1 MAQQGCA
8 GRLLVALPAL
18 DDPNFERAVV
28 LVLEHDDDGALGL
41 VLNRP
46 TTTPIDEVLHGWSA
60 LAAEPANLYGGGPVE
75 PSAVV
80 GLAVAHP
87 RAGAGPGAA
96 GAAGVAIT
104 GRIRTVDPTG
114 DPGLLAGEVE
124 RARIFAGYAGWA
136 PGQLE
141 AELAQDAWLVVDA
154 QSDDVVTEEPE
165 ELWHTV
171 MGRQEGA
178 ARLMATFPD
187 DPRLN

>member
-1 MAQQGCA
+1 MVPRRCA

-18 DDPNFERAVV
+18 DDPNFERSVV
-28 LVLEHDDDGALGL
+28 LVLEHDGDGALGL

-46 TTTPIDEVLHGWSA
+46 TSTPIDQVLAGWSS

-75 PSAVV
+75 PTAVV
-80 GLAVAHP
+80 GLAIARPDAAH
-87 RAGAGPGAA
+87 
-96 GAAGVAIT
+96 GVAIT
-104 GRIRTVDPTG
+104 GRIRTVDPTS
-114 DPGLLAGEVE
+114 DPALLRGEVE

-136 PGQLE
+136 PDQLE

-154 QSDDVVTEEPE
+154 LPDDVVSAAPD
-165 ELWHTV
+165 ELWHAV
-171 MGRQEGA
+171 MARQPGS

>member
-1 MAQQGCA
+1 MAHHWCS

-18 DDPNFERAVV
+18 DDPNFARSVV
-28 LVLEHDDDGALGL
+28 LVLEHDEDGALGL

-46 TTTPIDEVLHGWSA
+46 TTTPIGDVLHGWSA

-75 PSAVV
+75 PQAVV
-80 GLAVAHP
+80 GLAVAHD
-87 RAGAGPGAA
+87 GATR
-96 GAAGVAIT
+96 GVAIS
-104 GRIRTVDPTG
+104 GRIRTVDPTD
-114 DPGLLAGEVE
+114 DPALLAGEVE
-124 RARIFAGYAGWA
+124 GARIFAGYAGWA

-141 AELAQDAWLVVDA
+141 DELAQKAWLVVDA
-154 QSDDVVTEEPE
+154 TPDDVVCDHPE
-165 ELWHTV
+165 DLWHEV

>member
-1 MAQQGCA
+1 MAHQWCS

-18 DDPNFERAVV
+18 EDPNFARSVV
-28 LVLEHDDDGALGL
+28 LVLEHDDEGALGL

-75 PSAVV
+75 PQAVV
-80 GLAVAHP
+80 GLAVAH
-87 RAGAGPGAA
+87 AQTT
-96 GAAGVAIT
+96 AGVGIT
-104 GRIRTVDPTG
+104 DRIRTVDPTG
-114 DPGLLAGEVE
+114 DPVLLAGEVE

-154 QSDDVVTEEPE
+154 APEDVISDRPE
-165 ELWHTV
+165 DLWHTV
-171 MGRQEGA
+171 MGRQEGS

>member
-1 MAQQGCA
+1 MAWEWCT
-8 GRLLVALPAL
+8 GRLLVALPVL
-18 DDPNFERAVV
+18 DDPNFSRSVV
-28 LVLEHDDDGALGL
+28 LVIEHDADGALGL

-46 TTTPIDEVLHGWSA
+46 TTTPIEDVLQGWSL

-75 PSAVV
+75 PQAVV
-80 GLAVAHP
+80 GLAVADP
-87 RAGAGPGAA
+87 LAS
-96 GAAGVAIT
+96 AGVAIT
-104 GRIRTVDPTG
+104 GRIRTVDPTD
-114 DPGLLAGEVE
+114 DPMTLAGEVE

-141 AELAQDAWLVVDA
+141 DELAQQAWLVVDA
-154 QSDDVVTEEPE
+154 EADDVVSDRPA

-171 MGRQEGA
+171 LGRQPGA